1 LKSRKRQIADNLFSA
16 DLPKGSF
23 MHGSFERLINVQRV
37 TMIRRT
43 WINIRKRLLEEGE
56 NDCNIKT
63 ERTFSGKGVSG
74 GGANE
79 AGINLR
85 GFGKHLPG
93 I

>member
-1 LKSRKRQIADNLFSA
+1 
-16 DLPKGSF
+16 
-23 MHGSFERLINVQRV
+23 
-37 TMIRRT
+37 
-43 WINIRKRLLEEGE
+43 LEEGE

>member
-1 LKSRKRQIADNLFSA
+1 MKSRKRQTADNLFSA

-23 MHGSFERLINVQRV
+23 MHGSLERLMDVQHV
-37 TMIRRT
+37 TMIHRT
-43 WINIRKRLLEEGE
+43 WINIRKRLLEEDE

-63 ERTFSGKGVSG
+63 KRSFSGKEVSEG
-74 GGANE
+74 EADE